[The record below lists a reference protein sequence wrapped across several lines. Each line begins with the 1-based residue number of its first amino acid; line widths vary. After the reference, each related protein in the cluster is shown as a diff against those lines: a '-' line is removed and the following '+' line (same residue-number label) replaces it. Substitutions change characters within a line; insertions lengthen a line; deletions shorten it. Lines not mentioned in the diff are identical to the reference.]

1 MTTELIQLYDTVSEK
16 IGKDGATALANYIT
30 KFTNERLNAN
40 LDNLVDKPEFHKE
53 VAEIRMDIA
62 DVRVEVKNVYS
73 ELKQDIADVRNEIG
87 EVRSE
92 LKQDIADVR
101 NEIANV
107 RSELKQDIADVRNEI
122 AEVRTDIA
130 AVRTEMVILKTDLQS
145 EIKDGF
151 SKMNR
156 VAIQWLIGLFAS
168 LITLILTLYFNR

>member
-16 IGKDGATALANYIT
+16 IGKEGATALANYIT
-30 KFTNERLNAN
+30 KFTNERLNEN
-40 LDNLVDKPEFHKE
+40 FDNLVSKTEFHQE

-62 DVRVEVKNVYS
+62 NVRTEVKNVHS
-73 ELKQDIADVRNEIG
+73 ELKQDIA
-87 EVRSE
+87 E
-92 LKQDIADVR
+92 LRA
-101 NEIANV
+101 EIANV

-130 AVRTEMVILKTDLQS
+130 GVRTEMVILKTDLQS

>member
-87 EVRSE
+87 EVRT
-92 LKQDIADVR
+92 
-101 NEIANV
+101 EIANV

-130 AVRTEMVILKTDLQS
+130 GVRTEMVILKTDLQS

>member
-16 IGKDGATALANYIT
+16 IGKEGATALANYIT
-30 KFTNERLNAN
+30 KFTNERLNEN
-40 LDNLVDKPEFHKE
+40 FDDLVSKTEFQQE

-62 DVRVEVKNVYS
+62 DVRAEVKNVRL
-73 ELKQDIADVRNEIG
+73 ELKQDITELRAEIT
-87 EVRSE
+87 
-92 LKQDIADVR
+92 
-101 NEIANV
+101 NV

-130 AVRTEMVILKTDLQS
+130 GVRTEMVILKTDLQS

>member
-1 MTTELIQLYDTVSEK
+1 M
-16 IGKDGATALANYIT
+16 
-30 KFTNERLNAN
+30 
-40 LDNLVDKPEFHKE
+40 
-53 VAEIRMDIA
+53 
-62 DVRVEVKNVYS
+62 
-73 ELKQDIADVRNEIG
+73 
-87 EVRSE
+87 
-92 LKQDIADVR
+92 
-101 NEIANV
+101 

-130 AVRTEMVILKTDLQS
+130 GVHTEMVILKTDLQS

>member
-16 IGKDGATALANYIT
+16 IGKEGATALANYIT

-87 EVRSE
+87 EVRT
-92 LKQDIADVR
+92 
-101 NEIANV
+101 EIANV

-130 AVRTEMVILKTDLQS
+130 GVRTEMVILKTDLQS